1 MYRLNISNP
10 FLSIFILFPPS
21 CKKNAV
27 NSAFRQAVSPK
38 NYYNIPIVQ
47 KKAFINYR

>member
-10 FLSIFILFPPS
+10 FSQFLYFFPPHLV
-21 CKKNAV
+21 KNAV